1 MLRLSFMEQL
11 IQGQVQPEDVTKFR
25 QEWSRYE
32 NNSTDLPC
40 YTYLGMT
47 YNEYVATQGGSNVE
61 ALMKIV
67 AERRMYRHMS

>member
-32 NNSTDLPC
+32 NNSTDLTC
-40 YTYLGMT
+40 YSYLGMS
-47 YNEYVATQGGSNVE
+47 YDEYVSTQGGSDRKAMMEIIAVRQ
-61 ALMKIV
+61 K
-67 AERRMYRHMS
+67 RRHLR